1 MNERYK
7 QIVAELK
14 EIEFARQSIDDYL
27 NNQKSRTVRIYNS
40 VLLSV
45 SSLSSCSIN
54 NCIAILYA
62 LLSVRFLLF
71 TQSCNFTFSPFG
83 T

>member
-7 QIVAELK
+7 QIVAELE

-45 SSLSSCSIN
+45 SSLSS
-54 NCIAILYA
+54 
-62 LLSVRFLLF
+62 
-71 TQSCNFTFSPFG
+71 
-83 T
+83 